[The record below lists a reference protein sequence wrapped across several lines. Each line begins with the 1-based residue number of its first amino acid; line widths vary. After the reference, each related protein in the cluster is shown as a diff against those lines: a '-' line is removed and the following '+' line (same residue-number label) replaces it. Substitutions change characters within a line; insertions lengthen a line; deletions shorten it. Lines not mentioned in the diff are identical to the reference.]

1 MSGSV
6 SAIDGL
12 LLRDWQKIAINN
24 WLDNSCRGIA
34 EVATAGGKT
43 RFALECAKLFILKNP
58 RGKVV
63 VYVPTTALQDQW
75 AVTISETFKI
85 PLGEISTWS
94 DSIKM
99 ESTFQVIVINTAREK
114 VEELNKQNWDLILIA
129 DECHRYASE
138 ENSKALSLQSKA
150 SIGISATAEREYD
163 DGLKEILI
171 PSLGP
176 IIFEYSLLQAS
187 TDEVISPFEIY
198 NVEIEMTEDEKQNY
212 DTLSRRIGIAL
223 RQNDMEKVQQLSIIR
238 SRVSKK
244 AILRIPVACAIAER
258 EYPRKTIIFHED
270 IESAEE
276 IFQLLLA
283 KNFKALLYHSKMSP
297 QMRRYNLKM
306 FRSGKIDTLVCI
318 RALDEG
324 VDIPEAEVAIIASST
339 TSKRQRVQ
347 RIGRV
352 VRKHEGK
359 LLARI
364 YSVYATESERDLLL
378 QESNTFAG
386 MAKVQWLRMERSE

>member
-1 MSGSV
+1 
-6 SAIDGL
+6 
-12 LLRDWQKIAINN
+12 
-24 WLDNSCRGIA
+24 
-34 EVATAGGKT
+34 
-43 RFALECAKLFILKNP
+43 
-58 RGKVV
+58 
-63 VYVPTTALQDQW
+63 VPTTALQDQW
-75 AVTISETFKI
+75 AVTVSETFHI
-85 PLGEISTWS
+85 PLEEISIWS
-94 DSIKM
+94 DAIRL
-99 ESTFQVIVINTAREK
+99 ESTFQIIVINTAREK
-114 VEELNKQNWDLILIA
+114 VEALNSQNWDLILIA

-138 ENSKALSLQSKA
+138 ENAKALKLRSNA

-163 DGLKEILI
+163 DGLQETLI

-187 TDEVISPFEIY
+187 TDEVISRFEIY
-198 NVEIEMTEDEKQNY
+198 NVEIEMTEEEQDHYN
-212 DTLSRRIGIAL
+212 TLSRRIGIAL
-223 RQNDMEKVQQLSIIR
+223 RQNDAEKAQQLSIVR

-244 AILRIPVACAIAER
+244 AIVRISVACAIAER
-258 EYPRKTIIFHED
+258 EYPRQTIIFHED

-276 IFQLLLA
+276 ITRILSL
-283 KNFKALLYHSKMSP
+283 KKFKALLYHSKLSP

-306 FRSGKIDTLVCI
+306 FRSGKIDILVCI

-359 LLARI
+359 KLARI
-364 YSVYATESERDLLL
+364 YSVYATDSERDLLL
-378 QESNTFAG
+378 QESNGLAG
-386 MAKVQWLRMERSE
+386 MANVKWLRMDTNV